1 MGSLACDLAL
11 QRLLRVVVHL
21 DDAALALLAGELAVV
36 VEEEADVLAAPLVAA
51 RVVHGHARVAPGVGV
66 FTNSYGKNNVCN
78 QQKKDRQNNKSN
90 IVVAKQK

>member
-51 RVVHGHARVAPGVGV
+51 GVVHRHARVAPGAGGFYEFVWE
-66 FTNSYGKNNVCN
+66 N
-78 QQKKDRQNNKSN
+78 
-90 IVVAKQK
+90 